1 MSYLALYGK
10 TYTQVHVLVKLRAPQ
25 NKKQKD
31 TEVARWLVER
41 GEGLVGGRGIG
52 KGDERDQSVLYICM
66 TLSKN
71 RLIKN
76 FNCFP
81 FSKKMVLITLMIF
94 FFWGAIIP

>member
-1 MSYLALYGK
+1 M
-10 TYTQVHVLVKLRAPQ
+10 
-25 NKKQKD
+25 
-31 TEVARWLVER
+31 
-41 GEGLVGGRGIG
+41 GGRGIG

-81 FSKKMVLITLMIF
+81 FSKKNGINYPNDFLFLRSNNTLKPYYHLIGTFL
-94 FFWGAIIP
+94 

>member
-1 MSYLALYGK
+1 M
-10 TYTQVHVLVKLRAPQ
+10 
-25 NKKQKD
+25 
-31 TEVARWLVER
+31 
-41 GEGLVGGRGIG
+41 GGRGIG
-52 KGDERDQSVLYICM
+52 KGDEHDQSVLYICM

-94 FFWGAIIP
+94 FFLRSNNTLKPYYHLIGTFL